1 MEKRRAHYRQN
12 CLQCGGSMSLNTRTM
27 VAQMGDMTDDVSD
40 VNGWFCDNCG
50 EVEFADAASAQ
61 RYAQAMDTLMEVQ
74 RAACAA
80 EIKYLRKRIKLSQR
94 QAGVIFG
101 GGVNAFSRYERGE
114 TEPPKSTVT
123 LLRLLNKH
131 PELLDEIRNSAA

>member
-1 MEKRRAHYRQN
+1 MTITHKN
-12 CLQCGGSMSLNTRTM
+12 CLACGGQMSLNIRTI
-27 VAQMGDMTDDVSD
+27 VAKIGGMTHEVSD
-40 VNGWFCDNCG
+40 IHGWFCDDCD
-50 EVEFADAASAQ
+50 EVEFADEASAQ
-61 RYAQAMDTLMEVQ
+61 RYAQAMDALIEAQ
-74 RAACAA
+74 RAARAA

-131 PELLDEIRNSAA
+131 PELLDEIKDSAA